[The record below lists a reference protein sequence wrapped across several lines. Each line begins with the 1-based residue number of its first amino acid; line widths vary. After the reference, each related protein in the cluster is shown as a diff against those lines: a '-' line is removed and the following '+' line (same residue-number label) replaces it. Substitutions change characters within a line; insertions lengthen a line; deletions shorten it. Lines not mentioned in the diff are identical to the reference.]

1 MHPLFTSLR
10 RLGTYLVGWLIVA
23 VLIAAVSTRLGLS
36 WVESLTLLVP
46 LFFVYSFVCLSAW
59 YVCRATPLGQGSDL
73 RVIVSCGFAAIVSG
87 SIWLGLVRTWIIALG
102 STAMFAEAASRYE
115 QQIPYLFA
123 LGVLLYLVAIAVH
136 YALIA
141 VEAAGEAERQRLQA
155 DVLTREAELR
165 ALRAQV
171 DPHFLYNSL
180 NSISAL
186 TASDPAGAR
195 RMCILLADFLRNTLS
210 VSAHENIRLADELAL
225 ADRFLDI
232 EQVRFGSRLKVERRI
247 DESAADCLVPP
258 LILQPLFENAVTH
271 GIAGMLDGGLIR
283 LDVSLA
289 SGLLSIAIENPRDG
303 DTPAPNRLGLGL
315 ENVRKRLAVMFG
327 DSARLSTRSE
337 AERFRVQLE
346 LPWSTGSDRSAI
358 DG

>member
-10 RLGTYLVGWLIVA
+10 RLATYLIGWLIVA
-23 VLIAAVSTRLGLS
+23 VLMAAVSTRLGLS
-36 WVESLTLLVP
+36 WLEALTLLVP
-46 LFFVYSFVCLSAW
+46 LFLVYSFVCLSAW
-59 YVCRATPLGQGSDL
+59 YVCRAAPLRPGSGL
-73 RVIVSCGFAAIVSG
+73 RVIASCGFAAIVSG
-87 SIWLGLVRTWIIALG
+87 SLWLGLVRTWIIALG
-102 STAMFAEAASRYE
+102 STATFAEAASRYE

-171 DPHFLYNSL
+171 HPHFLYNSL

-210 VSAHENIRLADELAL
+210 VSGHESIRLADELAL
-225 ADRFLDI
+225 VDRFLDI
-232 EQVRFGSRLKVERRI
+232 EQVRFGTRLKVERRI
-247 DESAADCLVPP
+247 DASAADCLVPP
-258 LILQPLFENAVTH
+258 LILQPLVENAVTH

-283 LDVSLA
+283 LDVSRE

-303 DTPAPNRLGLGL
+303 DMRAPTRLGL
-315 ENVRKRLAVMFG
+315 ENVRRRLAVMFG

-337 AERFRVQLE
+337 AERFRVELE
-346 LPWSTGSDRSAI
+346 LPWSTRSETI
-358 DG
+358 HD